1 VNLLDSTNRHL
12 AAKPM
17 LLPYPRRYVRRL
29 SCEFSRVKLDSLEA
43 RHHPVEQLDKRP
55 PWMAEGRI
63 TQDAVI
69 EMPVRAAHAS
79 AAKPLL
85 SNIENHNDDAAKRAF
100 KFPKNR
106 TCCNNATSMHLMI
119 C

>member
-1 VNLLDSTNRHL
+1 MNDGAKRAFKFTKNRNCCSKKVSQT
-12 AAKPM
+12 ASG
-17 LLPYPRRYVRRL
+17 RRAGCGL
-29 SCEFSRVKLDSLEA
+29 K
-43 RHHPVEQLDKRP
+43 KGMRP
-55 PWMAEGRI
+55 PCMAEGRI

-69 EMPVRAAHAS
+69 EMPVRAAHAL